1 MEGETEERESMLIAI
16 PRIIT
21 LSFLIFLIFFNNK
34 YGGILS
40 WKNWKDFSA

>member
-21 LSFLIFLIFFNNK
+21 LSFLIFLIFIINMVE
-34 YGGILS
+34 Y
-40 WKNWKDFSA
+40 